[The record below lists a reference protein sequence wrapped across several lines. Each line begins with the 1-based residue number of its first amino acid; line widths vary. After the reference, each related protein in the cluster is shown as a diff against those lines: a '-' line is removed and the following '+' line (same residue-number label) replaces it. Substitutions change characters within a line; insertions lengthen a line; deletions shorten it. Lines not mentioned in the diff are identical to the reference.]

1 MHFDVICRRLL
12 ITLEK
17 TRKDTK
23 LMKQSI
29 LDTTAKYEV
38 AHGNT
43 ADLLGQLTAKATKL
57 EKLKAKLGMSTS
69 LSAFL
74 ELNELKEESED
85 EEELLLQGT
94 HGSGS
99 KPNHALSPR
108 TYRPFKCYVTLFS
121 GKLTPT
127 HPLVTL
133 IMLNRTPS

>member
-1 MHFDVICRRLL
+1 MV
-12 ITLEK
+12 TLEK

-29 LDTTAKYEV
+29 LDITAKYEV

-74 ELNELKEESED
+74 ELNELKEESEE
-85 EEELLLQGT
+85 EEELLFQGT
-94 HGSGS
+94 HVSGS
-99 KPNHALSPR
+99 KPSSSFPHLFPLLCGVDVSYETPQFSPVLR
-108 TYRPFKCYVTLFS
+108 VLP
-121 GKLTPT
+121 
-127 HPLVTL
+127 
-133 IMLNRTPS
+133 